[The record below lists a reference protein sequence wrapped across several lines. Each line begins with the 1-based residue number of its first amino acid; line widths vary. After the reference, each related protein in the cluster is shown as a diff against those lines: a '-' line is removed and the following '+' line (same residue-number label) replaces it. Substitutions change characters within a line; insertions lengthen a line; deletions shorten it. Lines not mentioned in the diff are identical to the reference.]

1 MNNSI
6 VITGIGVVSPLGIGI
21 DILWNNLLQC
31 KSSLQYFAEL
41 DAAGY
46 RNAYACRVNDFDAP
60 PIYRGAWMALEATRQ
75 AITQSKIKLPEN
87 AGIFLGSTLGE
98 SMAYEMA
105 AEGADLNPEDYNTY
119 SPANAIA
126 KAYSLS
132 GPIQALS
139 TACTAGNYAVGAAMS
154 SLQRGDTSVAIAGA
168 TEPFS
173 RIAMVGFT
181 RSRAMAADG
190 CKPFDAN
197 RNGMSLGEGAAI
209 FILERKADAI
219 QRGAKPLSE
228 VYSLGLSCDAYHPT
242 SPHPDGRGLTR
253 AMNTALQSAK
263 VNAGDIDWVNIH
275 GSGTKVSDAAEA
287 LALKNVFKK
296 NMPLLSGSKGA
307 IGHALGA
314 ASALELAICVKGIA
328 AQTIPPTAGYSTRD
342 TGIALDCTKEPVQK
356 EIRLVLNNASAFGGL
371 NASLLLG
378 ACTS

>member
-6 VITGIGVVSPLGIGI
+6 VITGIGVVSPLGIGMEM
-21 DILWNNLLQC
+21 LWSNLLQS
-31 KSSLQYFAEL
+31 KTSLQYFADL

-46 RNAYACRVNDFDAP
+46 RNAYACRVTDFDAP
-60 PIYRGAWMALEATRQ
+60 PVYRGAWMALDATRQ
-75 AITQSKIKLPEN
+75 AIAQSQIQLPEN
-87 AGIFLGSTLGE
+87 AGVFLGSTLGE

-119 SPANAIA
+119 FLANAIA

-139 TACTAGNYAVGAAMS
+139 TACTAGNYAVGAAMA
-154 SLQRGDTSVAIAGA
+154 SLQRGDIAVAIAGA
-168 TEPFS
+168 AEPFS

-181 RSRAMAADG
+181 RSRAMATDG

-197 RNGMSLGEGAAI
+197 RNGMVLGEGAAI
-209 FILERKADAI
+209 FILERKKNAL
-219 QRGAKPLSE
+219 QRGAEILAE

-253 AMNTALQSAK
+253 AMNTALESVR

-287 LALKNVFKK
+287 LALKNVFEK

-314 ASALELAICVKGIA
+314 ASALELAICVKGIVT
-328 AQTIPPTAGYSTRD
+328 QTIPPTPGFTIRD
-342 TGIALDCTKEPVQK
+342 SDIDLVCTTEPVKK
-356 EIRLVLNNASAFGGL
+356 EIRFAINNASAFGGL

-378 ACTS
+378 SCTS